1 MEDEIHTNNNVEDFE
16 RENTKVGLVV
26 FEATSK
32 NQCRL
37 LVDIKEEN
45 SIQQPKY

>member
-1 MEDEIHTNNNVEDFE
+1 MEDEIHTNVEDFE

-26 FEATSK
+26 EATSK

>member
-1 MEDEIHTNNNVEDFE
+1 MEDEIHTNVEDFE